1 MNVIRNASL
10 YLDEL
15 SDSEKKVLRFIEKD
29 PNVVIQYTI
38 QQIAMMAGTS
48 VSAVQRF
55 TKSIGYS
62 GYREF
67 RSALV
72 RLKDSGEN
80 EDLSDDQDPVRSL
93 ADSFSYIMDRLKY
106 IDRDLIDELCNDICS
121 AEKIILLGRY
131 RNKTVVDK
139 MVMNL
144 MDLGIT
150 CVCAYDEI
158 SYEHILYITDPKS
171 CVIIFSSV
179 GELRDT
185 IHFFQQLKQASDKR
199 WLITN
204 NLNPKIGKYAS
215 RQITLPGTQA
225 AGSYPVSAQF
235 VMMAFVE
242 ILTVLIAKK
251 KRSEE

>member
-1 MNVIRNASL
+1 MNVIRKASL

-29 PNVVIQYTI
+29 PNAVIQYTI
-38 QQIAMMAGTS
+38 QQVAMMAGTS

-72 RLKDSGEN
+72 RLKNSGEN
-80 EDLSDDQDPVRSL
+80 DVLSEDQDPLSSM
-93 ADSFSYIMDRLKY
+93 AESFSYSIECLKY
-106 IDRDLIDELCNDICS
+106 IDRDLIDELCSDICS
-121 AEKIILLGRY
+121 ADKIILLGRY
-131 RNKTVVDK
+131 RNKPVVDK
-139 MVMNL
+139 MAMNL
-144 MDLGIT
+144 TDLGIT
-150 CVCAYDEI
+150 CICAGDEI
-158 SYEHILYITDPKS
+158 SYEHILYVTDPGS

-185 IHFFQQLKQASDKR
+185 VHFFQQLRHASDKR

-204 NLNPKIGKYAS
+204 TLNSKTGKYVS
-215 RQITLPGTQA
+215 RQITLPGTQT
-225 AGSYPVSAQF
+225 AGTYPVSAQF
-235 VMMAFVE
+235 VMMAFAE
-242 ILTVLIAKK
+242 ILTVLIVKK
-251 KRSEE
+251 KRNEE